1 MEMRAFSQVLAYT
14 EHWLHLM
21 SHVGLL
27 KSSLRRAAAGVKKC
41 FPPRMYVS
49 VPAHPAAWWAAVMD
63 PIILDVTGH
72 LCQQQSQYVPF
83 TYGFWPQLPH
93 PKRFSELVPPMHR
106 TTCLPQ
112 HHRMGPVRQS
122 ELFFLKQIFL
132 FHYLQNIVLAIGLPN
147 PQAPSKYVW
156 HSKYMEEVLT
166 VGLCWLKLTA
176 SVYTKWQRAEGAEL
190 SPDPDGSNYAL

>member
-41 FPPRMYVS
+41 FPPRMYVN

-106 TTCLPQ
+106 TTSATASQ
-112 HHRMGPVRQS
+112 G
-122 ELFFLKQIFL
+122 
-132 FHYLQNIVLAIGLPN
+132 G
-147 PQAPSKYVW
+147 PSKAIRAFL
-156 HSKYMEEVLT
+156 SKANISFSLFAKHCPCNRPSKST
-166 VGLCWLKLTA
+166 
-176 SVYTKWQRAEGAEL
+176 S
-190 SPDPDGSNYAL
+190 S